1 MAVLSLSAVEAL
13 MVEIWEMGF
22 SWGGGGGGGG
32 GGTSSTQ
39 DVTYA
44 LRKVHPHSILFL
56 TSSPNAA
63 FETVPML
70 V

>member
-22 SWGGGGGGGG
+22 GWGGG

-56 TSSPNAA
+56 KSSPNAA